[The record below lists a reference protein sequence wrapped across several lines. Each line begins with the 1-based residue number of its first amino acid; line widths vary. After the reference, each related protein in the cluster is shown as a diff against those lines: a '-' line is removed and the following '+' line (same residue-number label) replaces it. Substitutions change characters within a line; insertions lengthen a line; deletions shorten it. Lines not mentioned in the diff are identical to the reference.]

1 MNINSY
7 ENSSFIYGPGERFV
21 IWTQGCSIRCKG
33 CWNQNMHSF
42 EKVNEIS
49 CKDLLNLISDSKT
62 KGVTFL
68 GGEPFDQYKELL
80 EIARE
85 LFNQNISVIIFTGY
99 EKIRLVQDKKDE
111 IFKYIDILIYGRY
124 IEEKRNVNLQW
135 IGSENQVIDF
145 LSGRYNK
152 EEIIDGNYIEVIFE
166 EDGSLKI
173 LGFPEKI
180 KKILSK

>member
-7 ENSSFIYGPGERFV
+7 ENSSFIYGPGERFI

-33 CWNQNMHSF
+33 CWNEKMHSF
-42 EKVNEIS
+42 KKVNEIG
-49 CKDLLNLISDSKT
+49 CKELLKLVVDSEV

-80 EIARE
+80 EIAKKLYE
-85 LFNQNISVIIFTGY
+85 LNISVIIFSGY
-99 EKIRLVQDKKDE
+99 EKFELIRDEKNE

-124 IEEKRNVNLQW
+124 VESKRNINLQW
-135 IGSENQVIDF
+135 RGSENQVVDF
-145 LSGRYNK
+145 LSDRYSEK
-152 EEIIDGNYIEVIFE
+152 ELIDGNYVEIIIEN
-166 EDGSLKI
+166 DGSLKI

-180 KKILSK
+180 EELVK